1 MKGASPAL
9 FFFAVLVVQTHSLA
23 AWESRAEDL
32 QLSPELKRLAT
43 QIPGRSQFEG
53 VPGILPASKFLRQFI
68 NRPHFQTN
76 PFPVITPPSILSPLQ
91 DQTVPFG
98 GTVTFTVFPF
108 GTGPLSYQWTFQ
120 GIIVGTDATLTLAN
134 VQMSQAG
141 QYVVVVSNIA
151 GSSAP
156 GVATLTVTKAS
167 QTINFT
173 NPGNKTLGDPPFPL
187 SAASGSGL
195 PVAFTVVSGPAT
207 LNSGT
212 VTLTGA
218 GGVTIRASQ
227 PGDGNYNAAPD
238 IVQSFNV
245 AKADQMINF
254 PSPGSKSF
262 GDPPFSLS
270 ADSGSGLPVTFSFV
284 SGPATLQSNIVTLTG
299 AGLVA
304 IRASQSGDAN
314 YNAAPDVIA
323 NLQVGK
329 ANQTISFAPP
339 GEKIFGAPPFTVS
352 ATASSGLPVTFSVI
366 DGPATITGSTVTL
379 TGTGLVTLRASQ
391 GGDANFNAGPPVD
404 HPFLVLLN
412 PTPSLELPMV
422 RPDGAFQFTLSGVLG
437 KAYVIEATL
446 DFTTWSSLATNF
458 VNAANKWVFVDLDYV
473 VLAKRFYRARLG
485 Q

>member
-1 MKGASPAL
+1 L
-9 FFFAVLVVQTHSLA
+9 
-23 AWESRAEDL
+23 
-32 QLSPELKRLAT
+32 
-43 QIPGRSQFEG
+43 
-53 VPGILPASKFLRQFI
+53 ILPASKFVRQFI
-68 NRPHFQTN
+68 YRPLFQTN
-76 PFPVITPPSILSPLQ
+76 PFPVITPPSILIPPQ

-98 GTVTFTVFPF
+98 GTATFTVLPF

-141 QYVVVVSNIA
+141 QYVVVVSNVA
-151 GSSAP
+151 GPSTP
-156 GVATLTVTKAS
+156 VGATLTVTRAS

-173 NPGNKTLGDPPFPL
+173 NPGNKTFADPPFSL
-187 SAASGSGL
+187 NATSSSGL
-195 PVAFTVVSGPAT
+195 PVVFSVISGPAT
-207 LNSGT
+207 INSDT
-212 VTLTGA
+212 VTLTGV

-227 PGDGNYNAAPD
+227 PGDANYNAAPD
-238 IVQSFNV
+238 IVQSFGV
-245 AKADQMINF
+245 AKGDQMINF

-284 SGPATLQSNIVTLTG
+284 SGPATLQSNTVTLTG

-314 YNAAPDVIA
+314 YNAAPDVISF
-323 NLQVGK
+323 LQVGK

-339 GEKIFGAPPFTVS
+339 GEKIFGAPPFTVN

-366 DGPATITGSTVTL
+366 DGPATIAGSTVTL

-391 GGDANFNAGPPVD
+391 GGDANFNAAPSVD
-404 HPFLVLLN
+404 HPFLVLPN
-412 PTPSLELPMV
+412 PTPSLGFPVV

-437 KAYVIEATL
+437 KAYVVEATL

-458 VNAANKWVFVDLDYV
+458 VNAANQWVFVDSYYV
-473 VLAKRFYRARLG
+473 NFAKRFYRARLG

>member
-1 MKGASPAL
+1 M
-9 FFFAVLVVQTHSLA
+9 HSSA

-32 QLSPELKRLAT
+32 RLSPELKRLITHFPAPN
-43 QIPGRSQFEG
+43 QIEGPRVILLPNKYLRHFIYRS
-53 VPGILPASKFLRQFI
+53 LD
-68 NRPHFQTN
+68 QTN
-76 PFPVITPPSILSPLQ
+76 PTPLPSPAPSITTPPQ
-91 DQTVPFG
+91 DQTVSFG
-98 GTVTFTVFPF
+98 GTVTFTVSAF
-108 GTGPLSYQWTFQ
+108 GSGTLAYQWTFQ
-120 GIIVGTDATLTLAN
+120 GTIVGTSATLILNN

-141 QYVVVVSNIA
+141 QYVVVVSNNG
-151 GSSAP
+151 GSTNAA
-156 GVATLTVTKAS
+156 ATLTVTQAN
-167 QTINFT
+167 QTINFP
-173 NPGNKTLGDPPFPL
+173 NPGNKTFGAPPFSL
-187 SAASGSGL
+187 NATSSSGL

-207 LNSGT
+207 LSSDT
-212 VTLTGA
+212 VTLTGV

-245 AKADQMINF
+245 VKADQMINF

-284 SGPATLQSNIVTLTG
+284 SGPATLQGNIVTLTG

-323 NLQVGK
+323 YLQVGK
-329 ANQTISFAPP
+329 ANQTISFAPL
-339 GEKIFGAPPFTVS
+339 GEKIFGAPPFAVS

-404 HPFLVLLN
+404 QPFFVQPN
-412 PTPSLELPMV
+412 PTLSLGFPV
-422 RPDGAFQFTLSGVLG
+422 VTPDGAFQFTLSGVLG
-437 KAYVIEATL
+437 KAYVVEATL

-458 VNAANKWVFVDLDYV
+458 VNAANQWVFVDSYYV
-473 VLAKRFYRARLG
+473 NFAKRFYRARLS